1 MLILHNGRNTV
12 HGKTNREEQQLSNC
26 RTWQWKRYPCYYLQH
41 ITMSIFYTNL
51 GKAKMVPAILATLT
65 AWLTCD
71 IWAEWT
77 KCDVAEALLPAMV
90 VVMVVVV
97 LGCGSDEVVV
107 EVVVVVVEGGWW
119 GELPRLA
126 RVAVRASSES
136 CLSCWAPSEEGL
148 EGGMRVRFNR
158 AWRPLISLQLE

>member
-1 MLILHNGRNTV
+1 
-12 HGKTNREEQQLSNC
+12 
-26 RTWQWKRYPCYYLQH
+26 
-41 ITMSIFYTNL
+41 MSDFYTNL
-51 GKAKMVPAILATLT
+51 GQTKMVPVFLATLT

-77 KCDVAEALLPAMV
+77 ECDVAEALLPAMV

-97 LGCGSDEVVV
+97 LGCGSDE
-107 EVVVVVVEGGWW
+107 VVVVEGGWW

-148 EGGMRVRFNR
+148 EGGMRVRFDHAR
-158 AWRPLISLQLE
+158 RPLVSLQLEQTLSTSMKSLTVHFKHLTVIYWKCNASRSFVKKL